1 MPRPPK
7 PTIIKQLAGNPG
19 KRKPNEREP
28 QPPPAS
34 MDPPS
39 YIDGDAL
46 VKWREMVAELH
57 PLGLLTSIDVDSLAF
72 YCVLYARWL
81 KAEKIVKDKGEV
93 IKTVNGNII
102 QNPYLAIANRCLKE
116 MQRLAVQF
124 GLTPASRSR
133 ITTDPPNTEDTS
145 EH

>member
-1 MPRPPK
+1 MARTPK
-7 PTIIKQLAGNPG
+7 PTVIRKLAGNPG
-19 KRKPNEREP
+19 HRKLNENEP

-34 MDPPS
+34 VDPPAF
-39 YIDGDAL
+39 IEGEAL
-46 VKWREMVAELH
+46 DKWREMVAELH

-72 YCVLYARWL
+72 YCVLYARWR
-81 KAEKIVKDKGEV
+81 KAERIVKDKGEV
-93 IKTVNGNII
+93 IKTVGGNII

-133 ITTDPPNTEDTS
+133 ITIDTANTE
-145 EH
+145 EKK